1 MQHYCKYHPASP
13 RRALGLHHITVLLA
27 IVIVVLQLWSSGFHH
42 HALSDKSD
50 DCVACQW
57 AEQDLP
63 PPPHVP
69 QADLS
74 AVQYFLA
81 GSTLAA
87 PLYFFRQAISPY
99 LAPYSQ
105 APPVLSS
112 RH

>member
-1 MQHYCKYHPASP
+1 MQHYCKSHRSSP
-13 RRALGLHHITVLLA
+13 GRTLGRHHVTVLLA
-27 IVIVVLQLWSSGFHH
+27 IVIVVLQLWCSGVHH

-50 DCVACQW
+50 DCVACQL

-63 PPPHVP
+63 PPLEAP
-69 QADLS
+69 QPDLS

-81 GSTLAA
+81 GGTVVA
-87 PLYFFRQAISPY
+87 PAYFFRQPISPY

>member
-1 MQHYCKYHPASP
+1 MQHYCKSNPSLP
-13 RRALGLHHITVLLA
+13 GRALGYHHVMVLLA
-27 IVIVVLQLWSSGFHH
+27 IVIVVLQLWCSGFHH

-50 DCVACQW
+50 DCVACQL

-63 PPPHVP
+63 PPLEVSQP
-69 QADLS
+69 DLS

-81 GSTLAA
+81 GSTVAA
-87 PLYFFRQAISPY
+87 PAYFFRQSVSPY

-105 APPVLSS
+105 APPVASS

>member
-1 MQHYCKYHPASP
+1 MQHYCKSP
-13 RRALGLHHITVLLA
+13 RSSSKRTLGHHHITVWLA

-74 AVQYFLA
+74 ALQYFLA
-81 GSTLAA
+81 GSTLVA
-87 PLYFFRQAISPY
+87 PLYFFRQPISPY

-105 APPVLSS
+105 APPEVSS